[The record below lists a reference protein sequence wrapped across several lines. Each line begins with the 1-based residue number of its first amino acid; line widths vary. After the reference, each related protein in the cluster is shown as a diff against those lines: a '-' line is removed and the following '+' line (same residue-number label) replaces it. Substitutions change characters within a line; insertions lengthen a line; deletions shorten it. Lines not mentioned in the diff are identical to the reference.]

1 MDKGMDNMM
10 DLITGES
17 SEKETCCVLFVC
29 FFCFFFEPMFPEV
42 RTPEAARCDQ
52 DGE

>member
-17 SEKETCCVLFVC
+17 SEKETCCVLFV
-29 FFCFFFEPMFPEV
+29 FFGFFFEPMFPEV